1 MLMKSFIF
9 VRVVLDMTYTEQ
21 IVNIAKQH
29 NGMVTATQVTQ
40 ARIPRRCL
48 TEGVNKSLL
57 FKVDRG
63 VYVLPDIWED
73 EMFILQYKY
82 AKGIFSF
89 GTALY
94 LHGLTDRTP
103 LRYTMTFPQ
112 GYNISAAQKN
122 GVDAKIVTEK
132 HYPLGVMEM
141 NSPSKNKIK
150 VYDQERTL
158 CDMVRGKNDADV
170 QVVNAAMKSYIK
182 SKDKNIDKLYR
193 YAEKLRVKN
202 KIAQYMEVLL

>member
-1 MLMKSFIF
+1 
-9 VRVVLDMTYTEQ
+9 MTYTEQ
-21 IVNIAKQH
+21 IVNIAKRN
-29 NGMVTATQVTQ
+29 NGMVTATQVTE

-48 TEGVNKSLL
+48 TESVKKNVL

-63 VYVLPDIWED
+63 VYVLPNIWED
-73 EMFILQYKY
+73 EMLIFQYKY
-82 AKGIFSF
+82 PKGIFSF

-132 HYPLGVMEM
+132 HYPLGVMDM
-141 NSPSKNKIK
+141 NSPSGNKLR
-150 VYDQERTL
+150 VYNQERTL
-158 CDMVRGKNDADV
+158 CDIVRGKNSVDV

-193 YAEKLRVKN
+193 YAEKLRVKA
-202 KIAQYMEVLL
+202 KIARYMEVLL